1 MKTHSHR
8 RQRAR
13 DGRETARNLVLAVD
27 IGGTKVEAAL
37 VSLDGKIMF
46 SERTAMVADG
56 RASEGLSA
64 VRKAIDAVMRHPGAR
79 SIGAMGVSVPGWLD
93 VPSGKIFKAANLPCW
108 RNYPLAQ
115 KLHEAYG
122 LPVRIEN
129 DASAAA
135 AAEGRWGSART
146 FDNFFYVSLGTGIG
160 TGIVHKDERGNLR
173 IISSEGGHVSIDY
186 RGPLCPCGKRG
197 CVEMYSS
204 GKALARGAKALL
216 AKRRHKNSVLAKM
229 SKTTPGGLNAEL
241 IGKAVLGGDRVAVQ
255 VLEEAVDRLAMWL
268 GNVIDLL
275 EPQAILF
282 GGGLGRL
289 MFSYAPQIRRKL
301 EILASHPA
309 GSQVPLVQARF
320 GSQSALLGAAALW
333 SRAGSGSMTI
343 GGQND

>member
-1 MKTHSHR
+1 VKAHSSR
-8 RQRAR
+8 RQPAR
-13 DGRETARNLVLAVD
+13 SGRETARNLVLAVD

-37 VSLDGKIMF
+37 VSLDGKIIS
-46 SERTAMVADG
+46 SERTAMVTDG
-56 RASEGLSA
+56 RASEGLGA
-64 VRKAIDAVMRHPGAR
+64 VRKAIDAVMRHPLAR
-79 SIGAMGVSVPGWLD
+79 NIGAMGVSVPGWLD
-93 VPSGKIFKAANLPCW
+93 VPSGKILKAANLPCW
-108 RNYPLAQ
+108 SNYPLAK

-135 AAEGRWGSART
+135 AAEGRWGAARK
-146 FDNFFYVSLGTGIG
+146 FGDFFYVSLGTGIG
-160 TGIVHKDERGNLR
+160 TGIVHRDDRRNLR
-173 IISSEGGHVSIDY
+173 IISSEGGHMSIDC

-204 GKALARGAKALL
+204 GKALARSAKTLL
-216 AKRRHKNSVLAKM
+216 AKQPHKNSPLAKLA
-229 SKTTPGGLNAEL
+229 KRTPGGLNAEL
-241 IGKAVLGGDRVAVQ
+241 IGKAARGGDRVAVQ

-275 EPQAILF
+275 EPKAIVF

-289 MFSYAPQIRRKL
+289 MFSYAPQIRRRL

-309 GSQVPLVQARF
+309 GNQVPIIQARF

-333 SRAGSGSMTI
+333 SKAGSQAG
-343 GGQND
+343 